1 MAGGTQAGE
10 AIVSDNPRKSAAEA
24 AVKACYSTW
33 AQSYH
38 TDYYTAKAAYPP
50 IHQDLVRRLLVE
62 SGARSVLDA
71 GCGPASM
78 LRHLADLGADLYG
91 FDLTPEM
98 VEEARRVMAPL
109 GVAPERIWEG
119 SVTDAGGFRAPG
131 RAPGSFDA
139 AICIGVLPHVPAELD
154 DAVVRNLRDSVR
166 PGGLVALEARNQLFA
181 LFTLNRYSYRF
192 FEDELIRRAELERAG
207 APDLAAVVSGLQER
221 FRMDLPP
228 VRGGKSGEPGYDE
241 VLSRTH
247 NPLLLKQ
254 QLERAGLTQVQLLFY
269 HYHGLPPMFETM
281 LPEFFRAQSL
291 AMEDPTDWRGHFM
304 ASAFVVAGR
313 RA

>member
-1 MAGGTQAGE
+1 M
-10 AIVSDNPRKSAAEA
+10 SDESRRRAAEA

-38 TDYYTAKAAYPP
+38 EDYYTGKAAYPP
-50 IHQDLVRRLLVE
+50 VHQTLLHRLLAE
-62 SGARSVLDA
+62 SGARSILDA

-78 LRHLADLGADLYG
+78 LRHLVDLHADLYG

-98 VEEARRVMAPL
+98 VEEARQVMAPL
-109 GVAPERIWEG
+109 GVASDHLWEG
-119 SVTDAGGFRAPG
+119 SVADPIAFRPPPG
-131 RAPGSFDA
+131 HVSGFDA
-139 AICIGVLPHVPAELD
+139 AICIGVLPHVPEELD
-154 DAVVRNLRDSVR
+154 IEVIRNLRDSVR
-166 PGGLVALEARNQLFA
+166 PGGLIALEARNQLFA

-192 FEDELIRRAELERAG
+192 FEEELIRAADLQRAES
-207 APDLAAVVSGLQER
+207 VSLKPMLTGLQER

-247 NPLLLKQ
+247 NPLLVRQ
-254 QLERAGLTQVQLLFY
+254 QLECEGLIDVNLLFY
-269 HYHGLPPMFETM
+269 HYHCLPPMFETM
-281 LPEFFRAQSL
+281 LPESFRAQSL
-291 AMEDPTDWRGHFM
+291 AMEDPRDWRGHFM
-304 ASAFVVAGR
+304 ASAFVVTGR